1 MQVEARTETWSKVSP
16 CPIYMH
22 YRRFITFI
30 YCHAITALVGT
41 TDKPV
46 KHCQHRQSP
55 GKVNVAAAPPARQS
69 ERFIR
74 ESGMGYMTRPS
85 GLILRFTNKVVHG
98 SEAFPFSGT
107 HNCVIFCGDCTDGL
121 RTFGRTGG
129 AQSFSLSWSE

>member
-1 MQVEARTETWSKVSP
+1 
-16 CPIYMH
+16 MH

-107 HNCVIFCGDCTDGL
+107 HNCVIFCGADSVRSAVQVALNHSPFPGRSEL
-121 RTFGRTGG
+121 R
-129 AQSFSLSWSE
+129 AQLMILSVQRV